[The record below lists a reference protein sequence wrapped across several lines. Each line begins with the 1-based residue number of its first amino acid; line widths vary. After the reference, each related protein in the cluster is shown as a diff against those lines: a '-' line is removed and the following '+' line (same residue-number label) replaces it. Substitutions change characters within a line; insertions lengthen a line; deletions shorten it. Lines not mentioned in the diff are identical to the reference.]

1 MSKKEKKEQENIEET
16 VTEETVTEIS
26 AEEQLQAELNE
37 AKDSLLRLAAEYD
50 NFKKRSDREKEQLT
64 AFVKADMM
72 KKMLP
77 VVDNIAFASN
87 SDASSPDYAK
97 GLEIIIKQFK
107 ETLEKIGLAE
117 IEALG
122 QQFDPNLHEA
132 VMHIEDENFGE
143 NEVAEVLQAGYK
155 LGDTVLRPS
164 MVKVAN

>member
-1 MSKKEKKEQENIEET
+1 
-16 VTEETVTEIS
+16 
-26 AEEQLQAELNE
+26 
-37 AKDSLLRLAAEYD
+37 
-50 NFKKRSDREKEQLT
+50 
-64 AFVKADMM
+64 M

-77 VVDNIAFASN
+77 VVDNITFASN
-87 SDASSPDYAK
+87 SDVSSPDYAK
-97 GLEIIIKQFK
+97 GLEMIIKQLK

>member
-1 MSKKEKKEQENIEET
+1 M
-16 VTEETVTEIS
+16 
-26 AEEQLQAELNE
+26 
-37 AKDSLLRLAAEYD
+37 
-50 NFKKRSDREKEQLT
+50 
-64 AFVKADMM
+64 
-72 KKMLP
+72 
-77 VVDNIAFASN
+77 
-87 SDASSPDYAK
+87 
-97 GLEIIIKQFK
+97 IIKQLK

>member
-1 MSKKEKKEQENIEET
+1 MSKKEKKEKENIEET
-16 VTEETVTEIS
+16 AAEETVTEIS
-26 AEEQLQAELNE
+26 AEEQLKAELNE

-64 AFVKADMM
+64 AFVKADVM

-77 VVDNIAFASN
+77 VVDNITFASN

-97 GLEIIIKQFK
+97 GLEMIIKQLK

>member
-1 MSKKEKKEQENIEET
+1 MSKKEKKEKENIEET
-16 VTEETVTEIS
+16 VAEETVTEIS

-64 AFVKADMM
+64 AFVKADVM

-77 VVDNIAFASN
+77 VVDNITFAAN
-87 SDASSPDYAK
+87 SDVSSPDYAK
-97 GLEIIIKQFK
+97 GLEMIIKQLK